1 MGGNIDDF
9 GHHQNFVYSSF
20 NSFNSPTESIFLFLP
35 VPPLSLTPNFLF
47 PDPSPCPLL
56 IIDKSL
62 I

>member
-1 MGGNIDDF
+1 
-9 GHHQNFVYSSF
+9 
-20 NSFNSPTESIFLFLP
+20 
-35 VPPLSLTPNFLF
+35 LSLTPNFLF